1 MFGKFNP
8 NWRVEKSLE
17 AIQIDLKLSTLK
29 PLHAGWLV
37 SAFDSIKSETINL
50 GWQKSGIYDRLKQ
63 YIS

>member
-8 NWRVEKSLE
+8 NREFEKSLE
-17 AIQIDLKLSTLK
+17 AIQIDLKLSTLM

-37 SAFDSIKSETINL
+37 SAFYSIKSETIKL

-63 YIS
+63 